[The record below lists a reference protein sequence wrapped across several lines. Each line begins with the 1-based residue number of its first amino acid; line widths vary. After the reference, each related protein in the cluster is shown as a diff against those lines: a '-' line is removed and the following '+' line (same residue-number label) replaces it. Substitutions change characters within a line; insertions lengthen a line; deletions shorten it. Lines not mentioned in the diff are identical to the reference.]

1 MAVHT
6 GIRPFACD
14 QCGRAFTQ
22 KGSMLHHKKKVCEHR
37 GRAPRAAVDVPVMGG
52 AALEDTLPADF
63 WQRLVSGPDLLRLLA
78 DTQ

>member
-6 GIRPFACD
+6 GIRPFACQ

-22 KGSMLHHKKKVCEHR
+22 KGSMLHHQKKVCEHR
-37 GRAPRAAVDVPVMGG
+37 ARAHAVVDVPVIGG
-52 AALEDTLPADF
+52 AAPEDTLPADF
-63 WQRLVSGPDLLRLLA
+63 WQRLLSGPELLRFLA